1 MISVDKLLLSV
12 LQKNKGLAEVARCY
26 QNIKRQGLEFA
37 HRLLLFL
44 PVKGMPWRLY
54 L

>member
-26 QNIKRQGLEFA
+26 QNIKRLGLSLHIGFYY
-37 HRLLLFL
+37 F
-44 PVKGMPWRLY
+44 Y